1 MVRVEYD
8 YTARESDELTICKG
22 DIIKDV
28 VKKPGGWWEG
38 ILNDQ
43 KGLFPDNFVKVIE
56 KDAIKRKKD
65 SKRKCKV
72 IFDYNQDHE
81 DELTLNVGDIVDIIG
96 EEEEGW
102 WRGLLHGK
110 EGVFPSNFVEEI
122 FPNIQKLNP
131 NSQEDVTNVISEAN
145 IISPSLPPKPG
156 NEKTLK
162 EVFFIYLKYIF
173 SKNIM

>member
-8 YTARESDELTICKG
+8 YNARESDELTIFKG
-22 DIIKDV
+22 DVITDV

-38 ILNDQ
+38 TLNDQ

-56 KDAIKRKKD
+56 KDITKRKKD
-65 SKRKCKV
+65 STKRKCKV
-72 IFDYNQDHE
+72 IFSYSQDHE

-102 WRGLLHGK
+102 WRGFLHGK

-122 FPNIQKLNP
+122 FPDIQKSKP
-131 NSQEDVTNVISEAN
+131 NSQEDLTNITIEAN
-145 IISPSLPPKPG
+145 TISPSLPPKPG
-156 NEKTLK
+156 NK
-162 EVFFIYLKYIF
+162 
-173 SKNIM
+173 